1 MAVPTSRPSAKAV
14 VQNEA
19 ELDVELPVDL
29 GDFQFLDVSREPG
42 DGDPLHS
49 GDSVLRGPAA

>member
-1 MAVPTSRPSAKAV
+1 MPESG
-14 VQNEA
+14 EA
-19 ELDVELPVDL
+19 ELDVELPVDPS
-29 GDFQFLDVSREPG
+29 DFQFLAVSREPG